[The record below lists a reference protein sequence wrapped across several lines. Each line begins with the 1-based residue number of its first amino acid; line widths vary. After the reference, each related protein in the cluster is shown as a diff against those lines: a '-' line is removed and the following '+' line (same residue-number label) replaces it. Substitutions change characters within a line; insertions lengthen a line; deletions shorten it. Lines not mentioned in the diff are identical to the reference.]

1 MCRIYGKTRT
11 VSLIEK
17 YGVKA
22 DKNTKPEK
30 VEKNS
35 LEVVSDFD
43 ENELLKNVKSEKK
56 LYLNFETENK
66 ELKSFAVLF

>member
-1 MCRIYGKTRT
+1 MAKIELF
-11 VSLIEK
+11 SLIEK
-17 YGVKA
+17 YGIKA

-43 ENELLKNVKSEKK
+43 ENELLKNV
-56 LYLNFETENK
+56 
-66 ELKSFAVLF
+66 